1 MTPFSKRAVTAV
13 GAVAALGLAA
23 CSGGGGST
31 PGASGGATSAVA
43 AGAKGGT
50 LQYVTFK
57 GSSKWDPNVIYIG
70 AHIEFANRVFARTL
84 TTFKPGDKLE
94 LAADMATD
102 TGKSLDGGKAWEFTL
117 RDGLKWEDGQE
128 VKCEDV
134 KYGLSKT
141 FDAGYAGGPQ
151 YAKQFLDVPKVDG
164 KTTYE
169 GPYKGTAQADFD
181 KSIVCDG
188 KKITFK
194 LNQPVADF
202 NWAVT
207 MTAFAAARKDKDQG
221 KQGWLN
227 IFSNGPYKLEGGKWD
242 PAKGGTFVRNDNWD
256 PKSDTLRKALPDK
269 IVWTQ
274 GIDTALIYDRLI
286 ADAGDDKNMVTDRSA
301 PAAKQAA
308 VLTGPAKDRT
318 INPSAPYVD
327 YLSFNMKRLTNLKVR
342 QAFQIATDRDAYIAA
357 GGGPTTGTPA
367 TGIINPD
374 VKGYKKFDPFQGAP
388 AAGDPAKAKALLT
401 EAGVPMPVAIKVVYP
416 QTPTADKAFSAMKAK
431 WDQAGFNVTI
441 EAQPDTDYYG
451 NVQDPTK
458 SKDYDVMWAG
468 WGADWPAASTVI
480 PPLFDSRIN
489 LTSESNGSDYG
500 QYDDAETNKMIDA
513 ALATADLEAQA
524 KLWGDLDERIVKTQA
539 AAVPLQVQKFI
550 FTRGSNVKGFQ
561 ISPGLGGF
569 VDMATIA
576 VQ

>member
-1 MTPFSKRAVTAV
+1 MTPFSKRAVSAI

-23 CSGGGGST
+23 CSSGST
-31 PGASGGATSAVA
+31 GSSSGSSSAAPA
-43 AGAKGGT
+43 AAKGGT

-57 GSSKWDPNVIYIG
+57 GSSKWDQNVIYIG

-84 TTFKPGDKLE
+84 TTFKPGDKIE

-102 TGKSLDGGKAWEFTL
+102 TGKSSEGGRVWEFTL

-128 VKCEDV
+128 VKCEDI
-134 KYGLSKT
+134 KYGVSKT

-151 YAKQFLDVPKVDG
+151 YAKQFLDIKKVDG

-169 GPYKGTAQADFD
+169 GPYKGTGQADFD

-202 NWAVT
+202 NWALT
-207 MTAFAAARKDKDQG
+207 MTAFSAARKDKDQG

-242 PAKGGTFVRNDNWD
+242 PAKGGTFVRNENWD
-256 PKSDTLRKALPDK
+256 PKSDEIRKAYPDK

-274 GIDTALIYDRLI
+274 GVQTETIYDRLVK
-286 ADAGDDKNMVTDRSA
+286 DSGDDKFMVTDRSA
-301 PAAKQAA
+301 PASKQADA
-308 VLTGPAKDRT
+308 LNGAAKSRT

-327 YLSFNMKRLTNLKVR
+327 YLSFNMKRMTNLKVR

-367 TGIINPD
+367 TAIINPD

-388 AAGDPAKAKALLT
+388 ATGDPAKAKALLT
-401 EAGVPMPVAIKVVYP
+401 EAGVAMPVALKVVYP

-500 QYDDAETNKMIDA
+500 QYDSAEANKLMDE
-513 ALATADLEAQA
+513 ALGTADLEAQA
-524 KLWGDLDERIVKTQA
+524 KKWGDLDEKIVKTDA
-539 AAVPLQVQKFI
+539 AVVPLQVQKFI
-550 FTRGSNVKGFQ
+550 FTYGSGVKNFQ
-561 ISPGLGGF
+561 VSPGLGGY